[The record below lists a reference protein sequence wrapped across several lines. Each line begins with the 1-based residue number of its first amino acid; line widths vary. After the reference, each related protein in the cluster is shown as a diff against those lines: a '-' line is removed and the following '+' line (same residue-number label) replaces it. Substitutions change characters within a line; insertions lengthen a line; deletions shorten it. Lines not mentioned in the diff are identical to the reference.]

1 MKRWKIFGIVIVVGS
16 VLLTSITF
24 YVYQLF
30 TAPNILVKQNDKIF
44 VVPTHATFKSVQNA
58 LYDGGY
64 VNDLVAFSFL
74 AKLYDY
80 DLQVKPGRYLLK
92 GDMSSSDAVILLRSG
107 RQTPLNITFNNI
119 RLKKELAEKICRKVA
134 ADSQE
139 FETLL
144 KDSSV
149 ADRYG
154 YTLETFMSM
163 FIPNTYEVYWT
174 ITAPELM
181 DRMYHEN
188 LDFWTETRKY
198 QAEKLEMSQLEISI
212 LASIVMAETKHNQ
225 EIQRIAGVYLNRL
238 KRGIALQADPTLIYA
253 VGDFS
258 IKRVLNK
265 HKEFDSPY
273 NTYMYRGLP
282 PGPIN
287 LPSITA
293 IDAVLN
299 HEKHKYLYF
308 CAKEDFSGYHNFAT
322 NLRDHNENARKWQN
336 ALNRARLYR

>member
-1 MKRWKIFGIVIVVGS
+1 MKRWKLIGILIVVTS
-16 VLLTSITF
+16 VLLSTSTF
-24 YVYQLF
+24 YAYQLF
-30 TAPNILVKQNDKIF
+30 NAPNILVAKEDRYLI
-44 VVPTHATFKSVQNA
+44 VPNNATFKSIQNL
-58 LYDGGY
+58 LYDSGY

-74 AKLYDY
+74 AKLYEY

-92 GDMSSSDAVILLRSG
+92 EDMSNKEAILLLRSG
-107 RQTPLNITFNNI
+107 RQVPLNITFNNI
-119 RLKKELAEKICRKVA
+119 RFKGELASKICRDVA
-134 ADSQE
+134 AEEAE
-139 FETLL
+139 FESMLIDTTV
-144 KDSSV
+144 SN
-149 ADRYG
+149 RYG
-154 YTLETFMSM
+154 FSDETFMTM

-174 ITAPELM
+174 ITAPELI
-181 DRMYHEN
+181 DRMYSEY
-188 LDFWTETRKY
+188 LSFWTDSRKAKADSLGMS
-198 QAEKLEMSQLEISI
+198 QAEVST

-225 EIQRIAGVYLNRL
+225 EIHRIAGVYINRL
-238 KRGIALQADPTLIYA
+238 KRRIALQADPTLIYA

-299 HEKHKYLYF
+299 YEEHKYLYF

-322 NLRDHNENARKWQN
+322 NLRDHNENARKWQQ

>member
-1 MKRWKIFGIVIVVGS
+1 MKRWKTVGLVIVVGS
-16 VLLTSITF
+16 FLLTTISF

-30 TAPNILVKQNDKIF
+30 NSPNILVQQDDRFFTI
-44 VVPTHATFKSVQNA
+44 PADASFKSVQNN
-58 LYDGGY
+58 LYDSGY
-64 VNDLVAFSFL
+64 VHDLVAFSFL

-80 DLQVKPGRYLLK
+80 DHQIKPGRYQLK
-92 GDMSSSDAVILLRSG
+92 KDMSNREAILLLWSG
-107 RQTPLNITFNNI
+107 RQSPLRITFNNI
-119 RLKKELAEKICRKVA
+119 RSKIELAEKICHSVS
-134 ADSQE
+134 ADSLE

-144 KDSSV
+144 KDSIV

-154 YTLETFMSM
+154 LTLETFMTM

-174 ITAPELM
+174 ITATELV
-181 DRMYHEN
+181 DRMHDEY
-188 LDFWTETRKY
+188 LSFWDDTRKAKA
-198 QAEKLEMSQLEISI
+198 QKLGLSLAEVSI
-212 LASIVMAETKHNQ
+212 LASIVMAETKHDE
-225 EIQRIAGVYLNRL
+225 EIKTIAGVYVNRL
-238 KRGIALQADPTLIYA
+238 RRRIALQADPTLIYA

-265 HKEFDSPY
+265 HKEIDSPY
-273 NTYMYRGLP
+273 NTYRYRGLP

-299 HEKHKYLYF
+299 REVHEYIYF
-308 CAKEDFSGYHNFAT
+308 CAREDFSGYHNFAT
-322 NLRDHNENARKWQN
+322 NLKVHNENARRWQN